1 MFCSFISL
9 IVKYLENYA
18 DKKDYFVSSNV
29 FFFIFYSN
37 MQEKEVTGDANNENI
52 AKRLWLTSEKWT
64 RLTD

>member
-1 MFCSFISL
+1 
-9 IVKYLENYA
+9 
-18 DKKDYFVSSNV
+18 
-29 FFFIFYSN
+29 